1 MLKVKHVPG
10 SFCWHWSLG
19 SAATGLGHPETETG
33 SRSSPAFLTLL
44 TLVRGQGSCP
54 KRHCSAALKQLPA
67 YPSGTQLRYSICRK
81 LGNLGTLGQP
91 SSFCRPALKQ
101 SPKPPVLLPH
111 PTLVLVLLGYQA
123 LMQQCSVTPLIFT
136 FEARQ

>member
-1 MLKVKHVPG
+1 MCLGAFAGTGHWEVPPQG
-10 SFCWHWSLG
+10 WAILRQRQDLDLALH
-19 SAATGLGHPETETG
+19 
-33 SRSSPAFLTLL
+33 FLPFLHL
-44 TLVRGQGSCP
+44 RGQGSCP
-54 KRHCSAALKQLPA
+54 NRHCSAALKQLPA